1 MRVPTERAVPTTAV
15 QVTFPSQVTVYAF
28 APPPAGW
35 RMTTVQRG
43 GRFVAV
49 RYTGG
54 AIPPDQYLDFHFL
67 GTPTAYGTAVWKAL
81 QTYADG
87 KVKPWTGP
95 PEAPGATSKESGPT
109 APAPAPSV
117 EISAPGAAP
126 ATASGRWLGRRFRR
140 RGVARRDRHRRRGP
154 RAGRRGAAVGEPA
167 DDPPLRRRRDD
178 GAAVR
183 HRLLAGVLVAV
194 IAALVLPASAL
205 AHAVLVTASPAANA
219 RLAASPA
226 EVTLTFN
233 EEVQLLKPTDL
244 SVVDATG
251 AAGERGAGAR
261 RCPPT
266 RAS

>member
-1 MRVPTERAVPTTAV
+1 MARPSRSVRPASVALAALVLAVGVSTASAHVEVLPTTGTVEQAQEFTVRVPTERTVPTTAV

-54 AIPPDQYLDFHFL
+54 AIPPNQYLDFHFL

-95 PEAPGATSKESGPT
+95 PEAPGAASAESGPT
-109 APAPAPSV
+109 APGPAPAV

-126 ATASGRWLGRRFRR
+126 AASNGGS
-140 RGVARRDRHRRRGP
+140 GDDS
-154 RAGRRGAAVGEPA
+154 GAAVWLGVIAIGGAALALVGVGLLWASRPMA
-167 DDPPLRRRRDD
+167 LPSDDDD
-178 GAAVR
+178 GD
-183 HRLLAGVLVAV
+183 G
-194 IAALVLPASAL
+194 
-205 AHAVLVTASPAANA
+205 
-219 RLAASPA
+219 
-226 EVTLTFN
+226 
-233 EEVQLLKPTDL
+233 
-244 SVVDATG
+244 DATG
-251 AAGERGAGAR
+251 
-261 RCPPT
+261 
-266 RAS
+266 RA